1 MRLEKQERHSSE
13 WKSSAESAIAITVQ
27 RPQKKKKNKTIDTL
41 SKPPEFLF
49 SFDEDIKS
57 RRAKSAF
64 PPRF

>member
-1 MRLEKQERHSSE
+1 VEIKCRVCNRDNG
-13 WKSSAESAIAITVQ
+13 AAAT
-27 RPQKKKKNKTIDTL
+27 KKKKNKTIDTL